1 MNELPSRPTATILRA
16 AEADAWIDGYGFL
29 QAARE
34 EAERVRQD
42 SQQWLRAARDEG
54 FAEARRHGD
63 EQVIERLAQTAQ
75 QVDSYLAGIETALV
89 DLALGVVREVLD
101 QQEPAALLLS
111 CTRKALL
118 AFRQDQHLTLFV
130 PTVEVAA
137 VREQFDNEAPPSPLL
152 NVEADAQLAPGQARL
167 SGPTG
172 TVEVGL
178 EAQLQN
184 IRRSL
189 LPFAGESAA

>member
-1 MNELPSRPTATILRA
+1 
-16 AEADAWIDGYGFL
+16 
-29 QAARE
+29 
-34 EAERVRQD
+34 VRQD
-42 SQQWLRAARDEG
+42 SQQWLQAARDQG

-63 EQVIERLAQTAQ
+63 EQVIERLAQTSL

-89 DLALGVVREVLD
+89 DLALGVVRQVLD

-130 PTVEVAA
+130 STAEVAA
-137 VREQFDNEAPPSPLL
+137 VREQLDGHSHLPVLS
-152 NVEADAQLAPGQARL
+152 VEADTQLAPGQARL
-167 SGPTG
+167 SGPSG
-172 TVEVGL
+172 TVEIGL

-189 LPFAGESAA
+189 LPFAGEGAA